1 MALGRDQT
9 YCYYW
14 QVDEFLCACMC
25 ISVGNECS
33 LVCMYVCDVCTVYM
47 YSIYVMY
54 ACMYVCMY

>member
-33 LVCMYVCDVCTVYM
+33 LVCMYVCM
-47 YSIYVMY
+47 YVMY
-54 ACMYVCMY
+54 CDVMYVQYVCIQYI